1 MQSLQNAMESG
12 TNAQMSDQ
20 LLEQLAA
27 NLDSDALRK
36 GRAVVLGLDG
46 VPYSMLRDLISCGVM
61 PQMARLV
68 DAGTL
73 QRMESTLPCVS
84 SVAWTSF
91 RTGVNPGQH
100 GITGFTDRRP
110 GTYKTHFP
118 TTKSILPSTFDE
130 YADFTGLKV
139 VMTGMPVNYPPVNL
153 KNGIS
158 VGCFLSPSIEK
169 AVCAPELL
177 DELKQMDYRL
187 DVNTSLAADPQ
198 LFLADIF
205 YVTERY
211 REAMFRF
218 WDQQSWDLMMIHFMS
233 TDRLHHFMWDQ
244 YEDPD
249 GPYHQD
255 FLKLYRRLDEIIG
268 EVASRLGKDTLLM
281 MLSDHGFC
289 SVKREVNLNVW
300 LQQEGLLRFQTS
312 TPKSLEEIDGRS
324 QAYSLIPGRFY
335 INLRGREPR
344 GSVEPGAEYEAVRN
358 DLIARL
364 LALRDPDNGELVIQR
379 VEKRETLYGE
389 GCSSLAP
396 DLVALARYGYDLK
409 DQISGRALF
418 KAGMLKGMHT
428 YDDAFLFVNRR
439 ETIPE
444 GIKIYEAS
452 HIVGEHCRCRGPRH

>member
-1 MQSLQNAMESG
+1 MQSLQHAMESG

-169 AVCAPELL
+169 AV
-177 DELKQMDYRL
+177 
-187 DVNTSLAADPQ
+187 
-198 LFLADIF
+198 
-205 YVTERY
+205 
-211 REAMFRF
+211 
-218 WDQQSWDLMMIHFMS
+218 
-233 TDRLHHFMWDQ
+233 
-244 YEDPD
+244 
-249 GPYHQD
+249 
-255 FLKLYRRLDEIIG
+255 
-268 EVASRLGKDTLLM
+268 
-281 MLSDHGFC
+281 
-289 SVKREVNLNVW
+289 
-300 LQQEGLLRFQTS
+300 
-312 TPKSLEEIDGRS
+312 
-324 QAYSLIPGRFY
+324 
-335 INLRGREPR
+335 
-344 GSVEPGAEYEAVRN
+344 
-358 DLIARL
+358 
-364 LALRDPDNGELVIQR
+364 
-379 VEKRETLYGE
+379 
-389 GCSSLAP
+389 
-396 DLVALARYGYDLK
+396 
-409 DQISGRALF
+409 
-418 KAGMLKGMHT
+418 
-428 YDDAFLFVNRR
+428 
-439 ETIPE
+439 
-444 GIKIYEAS
+444 
-452 HIVGEHCRCRGPRH
+452 

>member
-1 MQSLQNAMESG
+1 MENG

-68 DAGTL
+68 EAGTL

-187 DVNTSLAADPQ
+187 DVNTSLAADPS

-244 YEDPD
+244 YEDPA
-249 GPYHQD
+249 GPYRQD
-255 FLKLYRRLDEIIG
+255 FLNLYRRLDEIIG
-268 EVASRLGKDTLLM
+268 EVAARLGKDTLLM

-300 LQQEGLLRFQTS
+300 LQHEGLLRFQTS

-335 INLRGREPR
+335 INLKGREPR

-358 DLIARL
+358 DLMVRL
-364 LALRDPDNGELVIQR
+364 LALRDPDNGEPVIQR

-389 GCSSLAP
+389 GCSSVAP

-418 KAGMLKGMHT
+418 KPGMLKGMHT

-439 ETIPE
+439 VTIPE